1 MDLTAWLALGIFVA
15 AIVTVIGGWIDRAL
29 TALLGVAL
37 MVWVGVVT
45 EDEAFLLVD
54 WNVMAILISIWIIAG
69 YFGKSGVPEW
79 LAIQALR
86 LSGGHGGLLVMI
98 LSLLSGLVS
107 MVVDNVVVILMF
119 APVALPLVRH
129 LGLPLTPVILMIG
142 FSANFM
148 GSAMLLGDLPPQML
162 HSVSGA
168 EFVDFIWHQG
178 LPSSFPILL
187 VTFLA
192 TLGGMYLY
200 GFRTYGVRTPQA
212 AASVSGNPR
221 PVGAGTAANALDA
234 SARIPHLRF
243 ALTVVGMFVL
253 TIVAMALRELFGV
266 KLGFIAM
273 SGAVLTVLVVEVLFR
288 GRERPEFEAILAEL
302 DWRAILFYIG
312 LFALV
317 GAVEK
322 TGVLERLA
330 HVLIPMFV
338 ANLAL
343 GATLLYWVTVPIVGI
358 VEHDAYILTFLYTIR
373 DLGQQGVDP
382 WPLWWM
388 LLWAGTLGS
397 NLTVAGAPA
406 LYVALNI
413 CEREEKMTISVGTF
427 LRWSVP
433 FVVLSTIICYAIGM
447 AIWVLPRA

>member
-1 MDLTAWLALGIFVA
+1 MELKAWLALGIFTA
-15 AIVTVIGGWIDRAL
+15 AVVTIIGGWIDRAL

-45 EDEAFLLVD
+45 EEEAFLLVD

-86 LSGGHGGLLVMI
+86 LSRGHGGLLVLI

-168 EFVDFIWHQG
+168 EFVDFLWQQG

-187 VTFLA
+187 VTFVA

-212 AASVSGNPR
+212 AAAVPGGPR
-221 PVGAGTAANALDA
+221 AVGAGTAANALDTA
-234 SARIPHLRF
+234 ARIPDLRF
-243 ALTVVGMFVL
+243 ALTVVGMFTL
-253 TIVAMALRELFGV
+253 TIVAMALREVFGV

-273 SGAVLTVLVVEVLFR
+273 SGALLTVLVVEVLYR
-288 GRERPEFEAILAEL
+288 GRQRPEFEAILAEL

-343 GATLLYWVTVPIVGI
+343 GASLLYWVTVPIVGI
-358 VEHDAYILTFLYTIR
+358 VEHDAYILTFLYTVR

-413 CEREEKMTISVGTF
+413 CEREERVRIPVGTF

-433 FVVLSTIICYAIGM
+433 FVVLSTVVCYVIGM
-447 AIWVLPRA
+447 AVWVLPRA